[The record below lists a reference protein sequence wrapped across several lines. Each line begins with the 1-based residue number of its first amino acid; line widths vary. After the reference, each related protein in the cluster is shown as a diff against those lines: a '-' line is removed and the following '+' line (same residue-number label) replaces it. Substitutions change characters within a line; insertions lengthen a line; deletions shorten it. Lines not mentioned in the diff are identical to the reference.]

1 MSQVI
6 TRVDEK
12 TAEAEARAIFERE
25 IGAHE
30 VPTHITSAGN
40 ETFLKFIVGREAP
53 IYRHALRETQRALS
67 PDNPFRGA
75 LGLTFQKAERFP
87 RSLEATALLTLLTA
101 STRVVAQDTSERGF
115 SVPYVPFQNQEDYRL
130 AQPASHVVVGRRGV
144 GKSTLIRS
152 AVKILKASAAIVTV
166 IDFQTY
172 PILSGDDLAREIL
185 QDIVRGLA
193 QDVSRVST
201 SIDKTIDIQGLED
214 IAAEL
219 ATAQITP
226 AKAVTR
232 IKRELIAITK
242 TTGNYVFVFLD
253 DFHVLDIDEQPK
265 ILHLVHGALKGANGW
280 LKVAGLRS
288 LLNHYSSRTHE
299 GLQVPGDAQSISLDL
314 TLENPEAA
322 ETHLRKILESFLA
335 AVGYSKSN
343 AIVPVQVFRRLAWA
357 SAGVPR
363 DFLQMFARA
372 IEHARQNKHSI
383 VTLSDV
389 NSVIGEF
396 GQRKMN
402 DLSEDARNTEGD
414 LRDVLSALEKYCLDE
429 KQINA
434 FLLKS
439 EDSTERRL
447 IHILSDLRLVH
458 LINQSTTPDRAG
470 EHYEAFILDYSLFT
484 GFRRRPNIKEMVP
497 GEDQFQFKA
506 SELRKLPKVFDG
518 FLAKRLAPET
528 RKGAGQKPPSRRPS
542 ASG

>member
-1 MSQVI
+1 M
-6 TRVDEK
+6 
-12 TAEAEARAIFERE
+12 
-25 IGAHE
+25 
-30 VPTHITSAGN
+30 PTHITSAGN

-75 LGLTFQKAERFP
+75 LGLTFQKAEQFP

-288 LLNHYSSRTHE
+288 LLITIHLGRTK
-299 GLQVPGDAQSISLDL
+299 GYRFLGMLNLFRSTSL
-314 TLENPEAA
+314 
-322 ETHLRKILESFLA
+322 
-335 AVGYSKSN
+335 
-343 AIVPVQVFRRLAWA
+343 
-357 SAGVPR
+357 
-363 DFLQMFARA
+363 
-372 IEHARQNKHSI
+372 
-383 VTLSDV
+383 
-389 NSVIGEF
+389 
-396 GQRKMN
+396 
-402 DLSEDARNTEGD
+402 
-414 LRDVLSALEKYCLDE
+414 
-429 KQINA
+429 
-434 FLLKS
+434 
-439 EDSTERRL
+439 
-447 IHILSDLRLVH
+447 
-458 LINQSTTPDRAG
+458 
-470 EHYEAFILDYSLFT
+470 
-484 GFRRRPNIKEMVP
+484 
-497 GEDQFQFKA
+497 
-506 SELRKLPKVFDG
+506 
-518 FLAKRLAPET
+518 
-528 RKGAGQKPPSRRPS
+528 
-542 ASG
+542 

>member
-6 TRVDEK
+6 TQADEK
-12 TAEAEARAIFERE
+12 AAEAEARSIFERE

-30 VPTHITSAGN
+30 VPTQVTWAGN
-40 ETFLKFIVGREAP
+40 ESFLKFIVGMDAP
-53 IYRHALRETQRALS
+53 IYRHALRETQRAL
-67 PDNPFRGA
+67 PLDNPFSGA
-75 LGLTFQKAERFP
+75 LGLSFKKAERFP
-87 RSLEATALLTLLTA
+87 ESLEATALLTLLTP

-115 SVPYVPFQNQEDYRL
+115 SVPYVPFQNHEDYRL

-152 AVKILKASAAIVTV
+152 AVKILKASAAIVAV
-166 IDFQTY
+166 IDSQAY
-172 PILSGDDLAREIL
+172 PTLSRDDFEQEIL

-201 SIDKTIDIQGLED
+201 VIGRAIDIQRLEG

-226 AKAVTR
+226 AKAVPQ
-232 IKRELIAITK
+232 IKRELIAITQ
-242 TTGNYVFVFLD
+242 TTGNCVFVFMD
-253 DFHVLDIDEQPK
+253 DFHLLDWDEQPK

-288 LLNHYSSRTHE
+288 LLNYYSSGTHQ

-322 ETHLRKILESFLA
+322 ETHLKKILESYLA
-335 AVGYSKSN
+335 AVGYSKSTG
-343 AIVPVQVFRRLAWA
+343 IVPVKVFRRLAWA

-396 GQRKMN
+396 GQGKMN
-402 DLSEDARNTEGD
+402 DLGQDARNTEGE
-414 LRDVLSALEKYCLDE
+414 LRNLLSALEKYCLDE

-439 EDSTERRL
+439 EHSTERRL

-497 GEDQFQFKA
+497 KEGQFQFKA
-506 SELRKLPKVFDG
+506 SELRKLPKVSDG

-528 RKGAGQKPPSRRPS
+528 RQRSRSKGQKS
-542 ASG
+542 